1 MISQPSSSDFEELI
15 HVWEASVR
23 STHHFL
29 TEEDIQYFK
38 PLVRNQYFP
47 AVALFVVRNEK
58 KRIAAFIGLSDECI
72 EMLFVHPDDQGKGY
86 GKCLIDFAVNE
97 KLICKVDVNE
107 QNENAFLFYR
117 RRGFDVT
124 GRDATDSSGK
134 PFPILHMA
142 MVPAFANLL
151 LSKRFH
157 MEDIRSLLYVIKYN
171 EQRRDELYK
180 LTSDKDDSTSYLAL
194 WVCTHLPAS
203 GREWL
208 QTKQEEL
215 INAVMTCPHTGKRR
229 IFLQLLERQTFADSP
244 RVDFLDFCLERMFS
258 NQEPVGVQSLCIKLA
273 YKLCQSIP
281 ELMQEFRMILDM
293 QKGELLSPA
302 LRSSRRSILKA
313 MNKKKT

>member
-1 MISQPSSSDFEELI
+1 MISQPASSDFDELI
-15 HVWEASVR
+15 QVWEASVR

-86 GKCLIDFAVNE
+86 GKLLIDFAVNE
-97 KLICKVDVNE
+97 KQICKVDVNE
-107 QNENAFLFYR
+107 QNEKAFLFYR
-117 RRGFDVT
+117 KRGFDVT

-142 MVPAFANLL
+142 IVPAFTKLL

-157 MEDIRSLLYVIKYN
+157 MEDIHSLLYVIKYN
-171 EQRRDELYK
+171 EQRRDELYN
-180 LTSDKDDSTSYLAL
+180 LIYDKDDSTSYLAL
-194 WVCTHLPAS
+194 WVCTHLPMS
-203 GREWL
+203 DREWL
-208 QTKQEEL
+208 QTKQEDL
-215 INAVMTCPHTGKRR
+215 INAVMICPHNGKRR
-229 IFLQLLERQTFADSP
+229 IFLQLLEKQTFADTP
-244 RVDFLDFCLERMFS
+244 RVDFLDFCLDRMFS

-281 ELMQEFRMILDM
+281 ELMQELRTILEM

-302 LRSSRRSILKA
+302 LRSSRRNILKA
-313 MNKKKT
+313 IHQK